1 MPTAAKKK
9 SAHVTKSAAK
19 ATAARPAPGAAP
31 AAPAP
36 VILAPPPTA
45 PALDSLASTA
55 PFAIPEVIRGIH
67 NPHASHDSPVT
78 RMRSLIQRHLVSTL
92 ARHTGSA
99 TPHDWWVATALAV
112 RDTIHERMIATQ
124 AVHNAQNVRRIYYFS
139 LEYLMGRL
147 FGNNLLATDLME
159 PARAALAELGQDFEK
174 IRDAEVDMGLGN
186 GGLGRLAACFLDSLA
201 TLDFPALGYGI
212 YYEFGL
218 FRQQFINGHQVEHPD
233 NWILFGDPWGIVR
246 PEYTQEVRLYGR
258 VENVFDD
265 RGNYRPRWV
274 DTKTILGV
282 PHDVPTAGF
291 GTKTVNLLRLWAS
304 KATEDFDLAA
314 FNRGGYVEA
323 VHEKAIGETVSK
335 VLYPNDKTENGKEL
349 RLVQQYFFVSCS
361 LRDLIRRHLRNQANS
376 WDNFADK
383 VAVQLNDTHPA
394 IAVTELMRILLDEQN
409 FTWDRAWSIVSATF
423 AYTNHTLLPE
433 ALEKWGVPLF
443 ERVLPRHLQIIY
455 DINERLMQVVEA
467 KWPGDNEKKRICSL
481 IEENGHKMVRMAN
494 LAVVGSH
501 AVNGVAALHTELLRK
516 HLFPEFDALYPG
528 KFQNKTNGITPRRWV
543 LKSNPRLS
551 ALVSRVLGSDAW
563 VRDLDLLR
571 GLERVAG
578 DGAFQRDFMEVKRAN
593 KADLAALIE
602 AECGV
607 KVSPDALFDVQ
618 IKRLHEYKRQ
628 HLNLLH
634 ILALYRR
641 LLQNPGLDVVPRVFV
656 FGAKA
661 APGYDVAKNIIR
673 AINVIGA
680 RINGDAR
687 IGGKL
692 KVAFLPNYR
701 VSLAE
706 KIIPAA
712 DLSEQIST
720 AGKEASGTGNMKL
733 MANGAL
739 TIGTLDGANVE
750 IGEEVGGDNIFIFGL
765 TVEEVE
771 ALRAKGYNPW
781 DYYHADEELRAVI
794 DWLGSDY
801 WTPGEHGAFAQ
812 LHGTLMHD
820 GDPFLVLADF
830 RAYCDAQAR
839 VDAAYRD
846 PARWAR
852 MAILNAARCG
862 KFSSDR
868 TIREYARDI
877 WKLSAMPV
885 A

>member
-1 MPTAAKKK
+1 MSATKAAKK
-9 SAHVTKSAAK
+9 A
-19 ATAARPAPGAAP
+19 
-31 AAPAP
+31 
-36 VILAPPPTA
+36 
-45 PALDSLASTA
+45 
-55 PFAIPEVIRGIH
+55 
-67 NPHASHDSPVT
+67 SPVAKNSPEEKL
-78 RMRSLIQRHLVSTL
+78 RSLIKRHLISTL
-92 ARHTGSA
+92 ARHEGSA
-99 TPHDWWVATALAV
+99 TPRDWWVATALAV

-147 FGNNLLATDLME
+147 FGNNLLATGLLDT
-159 PARAALAELGQDFEK
+159 ARSALESLGQDFEK
-174 IRDAEVDMGLGN
+174 IRESEGDMGLGN

-201 TLDFPALGYGI
+201 TLDYPALGYGI

-218 FRQQFINGHQVEHPD
+218 FRQAFSNGSQIEHPD
-233 NWILFGDPWGIVR
+233 NWMIFGSPWEVVR
-246 PEYTQEVRLYGR
+246 PEYTQEVRYFGR

-274 DTKTILGV
+274 DTKTIIGV
-282 PHDVPTAGF
+282 PHDIPIAGF
-291 GTKTVNLLRLWAS
+291 GTTTVNLLRLWAS
-304 KATEDFDLAA
+304 KSSEDFDLAA

-323 VHEKAIGETVSK
+323 VREKAIGETVSK

-349 RLVQQYFFVSCS
+349 RLMQQYFFVACS
-361 LRDLIRRHLRNQANS
+361 LRDIIRRHLRNPANS
-376 WDNFADK
+376 WGNFSAK

-394 IAVTELMRILLDEQN
+394 IAIVELMRILLDDEN
-409 FTWDRAWSIVSATF
+409 MEWDAAWAIVSHTF

-433 ALEKWGVPLF
+433 ALEKWSVGLF
-443 ERVLPRHLQIIY
+443 EKVLPRHLQIIY
-455 DINERLMQVVEA
+455 AINDRLMQLVEA
-467 KWPGDNEKKRICSL
+467 KWPGDNGKKSVCSI
-481 IEENGHKMVRMAN
+481 IEENGHKSVRMAN
-494 LAVVGSH
+494 LSVAGSH
-501 AVNGVAALHTELLRK
+501 AVNGVAALHTALLK
-516 HLFPEFDALYPG
+516 QDLFPEFDALYPG
-528 KFQNKTNGITPRRWV
+528 KFQNKTNGITPRRWL
-543 LKSNPRLS
+543 LKANPRLS
-551 ALVSRVLGSDAW
+551 DLITKRLGGEAW
-563 VRDLDLLR
+563 VRDLDLLK
-571 GLERVAG
+571 GLEKAAN
-578 DGAFQRDFMEVKRAN
+578 DAAFQKEFMAIKRAN
-593 KADLAALIE
+593 KVDLAAVIR

-607 KVSPDALFDVQ
+607 AVSPDALFDVQ

-661 APGYDVAKNIIR
+661 APGYDLAKNIIR

-680 RINGDAR
+680 HINGDPR

-733 MANGAL
+733 SLNGAL

-750 IGEEVGGDNIFIFGL
+750 IAEEVGDENIFIFGL
-765 TVEEVE
+765 TVEEV
-771 ALRAKGYNPW
+771 ATLWAKGYNPW
-781 DYYHADEELRAVI
+781 DRYHADEELRAVI
-794 DWLGSDY
+794 DWIGSDY
-801 WTPGEHGAFAQ
+801 FTPGESGAFGA
-812 LHGTLMHD
+812 LHHSLLAG
-820 GDPFLVLADF
+820 GDPYLLLADF
-830 RAYCDAQAR
+830 RSYCDAHAR

-846 PARWAR
+846 PRLWAK
-852 MAILNAARCG
+852 MAILNTARMG

-868 TIREYARDI
+868 TIHEYAKYI
-877 WKLSAMPV
+877 WKLKPV
-885 A
+885 KV